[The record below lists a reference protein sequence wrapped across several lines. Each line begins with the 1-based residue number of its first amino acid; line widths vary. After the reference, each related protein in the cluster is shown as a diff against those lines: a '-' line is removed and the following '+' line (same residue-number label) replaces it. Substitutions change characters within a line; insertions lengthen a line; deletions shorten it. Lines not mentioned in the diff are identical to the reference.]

1 MVMKVG
7 PGVIFNPIPLSAP
20 ILCTAVTSGTTAV
33 IPFSAPIHTG
43 CLPITKYVAVSSPGC
58 ITVTTSTSAQPL
70 RVPNLTLLQTY
81 NFTVRAY
88 NGFGPG
94 PASTTNNVVP
104 TNLVPDPPTI
114 TSVTFVTCTSV
125 NVAYTKPSF
134 DGYTPITS
142 YTAYSTTGSHSATV
156 FTACSGSIPVTGL
169 FKGGCWAFTVK
180 ATNAVGASTASNT
193 STAVHFVDPTSVL
206 FTGNGSWKVPKGV
219 TRVSVVAIGAG
230 AGGQR
235 GAGGQGGHLSYTN
248 CISVVPCTVYTITVG
263 RGGNGGAYY
272 YSYSPPVGQVNSNAC
287 PGGSTSGVGVSA
299 SGGSAGS
306 GGGPG
311 GNGAGGYGGTGGPG
325 TSGILAGG
333 GGGGIG
339 PYGGWTAGSSGVKL
353 SCGAYTGGG
362 SGGGGGSAG
371 GNSGGSAG
379 SYSGGGG
386 GGYGGGGGGWCG
398 NFCGYYGGKGAD
410 GALRIVIPGTLVKTV
425 RQFPNTCVSTVS

>member
-33 IPFSAPIHTG
+33 IPFSAPIHSG

-81 NFTVRAY
+81 NFKVRAY

-94 PASTTNNVVP
+94 PASTTNNVIP
-104 TNLVPDPPTI
+104 TNLVPSAPTI

-142 YTAYSTTGSHSATV
+142 YTAYSTTGSYSATV

-180 ATNAVGASTASNT
+180 ATNAVGSSTASNT

-206 FTGNGSWKVPKGV
+206 FTSNGSWTVPKGV
-219 TRVSVVAIGAG
+219 TRVSVVAIG
-230 AGGQR
+230 GG
-235 GAGGQGGHLSYTN
+235 GGGYRNTCGKGGGLAYTN
-248 CISVVPCTVYTITVG
+248 CISVVPGTVYTITVG
-263 RGGNGGAYY
+263 QGGKGGAYY
-272 YSYSPPVGQVNSNAC
+272 YSYSVPVGQVNSNGC
-287 PGGSTSGVGVSA
+287 PGGTTSGVGVSA
-299 SGGSAGS
+299 SGSASSGS
-306 GGGPG
+306 
-311 GNGAGGYGGTGGPG
+311 GAGGYGGNSCGN
-325 TSGILAGG
+325 SGNLAAG

-339 PYGGWTAGSSGVKL
+339 PYGGWTLGTNGTKLGCGSN
-353 SCGAYTGGG
+353 TGGG
-362 SGGGGGSAG
+362 SGGGGGSQG
-371 GNSGGSAG
+371 GSSGGSAG

-386 GGYGGGGGGWCG
+386 GAYGGGGGGWRC
-398 NFCGYYGGKGAD
+398 NYCGYYGGKGAN
-410 GALRIVIPGTLVKTV
+410 GVLRIVIPGTLVKTV
-425 RQFPNTCVSTVS
+425 RRFPNTCVSTVS